1 MSVPFKCY
9 PRWLWLTILRNVSHT
24 DPVTFSVK
32 RYRWF
37 CLSRFAMTERA
48 ILSAM
53 GGITGGWTDQ
63 LTTGSECYSEKRSVD
78 CGSDE
83 NKLTFDFPAA
93 FYCVASLILSATES
107 RRLNKDLTTRNWAI
121 ISCFLPISKVETK
134 KVNLGFLGNFEE
146 GNMESNFVSIV
157 KL

>member
-53 GGITGGWTDQ
+53 GGITDGWTDQ
-63 LTTGSECYSEKRSVD
+63 LTTGSECYSEKR
-78 CGSDE
+78 
-83 NKLTFDFPAA
+83 
-93 FYCVASLILSATES
+93 I
-107 RRLNKDLTTRNWAI
+107 
-121 ISCFLPISKVETK
+121 
-134 KVNLGFLGNFEE
+134 
-146 GNMESNFVSIV
+146 VSIV
-157 KL
+157 DQMKINWPLIFLQHSTVWLLRFCRRPKVAVSTRIWLRETERSLAVSSQFPKSKQRKLTEESLVILRRVIWRVILYP